1 MIITQKDAIKAIESG
16 KTLKRNDGSLVYSLE
31 NNFNKLT
38 AQYINKDCET
48 QFEPYPQ
55 WWLDYKITEYKVN
68 KMTEKTINRLNQKQ
82 VWEISK
88 KIESDIELYRDTEY
102 KFIANEMNKIFD
114 YEITVSNIQHIKE
127 VTGLQ
132 IGKPSKRPVSTAQE
146 DIKAAHEDIKAIAN
160 LLLSV
165 KNFENIASLLD
176 IVNRK

>member
-1 MIITQKDAIKAIESG
+1 MLITKEDAKKAIESG
-16 KTLKRNDGSLVYSLE
+16 EYLKHHNGSILYSLDHNFNNITE
-31 NNFNKLT
+31 NN
-38 AQYINKDCET
+38 INKDCER
-48 QFEPYPQ
+48 QFEPYQ
-55 WWLDYKITEYKVN
+55 NWWLDYKTTERTN
-68 KMTEKTINRLNQKQ
+68 KMTEKTVNRLTQKKI
-82 VWEISK
+82 WEISK
-88 KIESDIELYRDTEY
+88 NIEANIELYRDVEY
-102 KFIANEMNKIFD
+102 KFIVDEMNKIFD

-127 VTGLQ
+127 ITGLQ